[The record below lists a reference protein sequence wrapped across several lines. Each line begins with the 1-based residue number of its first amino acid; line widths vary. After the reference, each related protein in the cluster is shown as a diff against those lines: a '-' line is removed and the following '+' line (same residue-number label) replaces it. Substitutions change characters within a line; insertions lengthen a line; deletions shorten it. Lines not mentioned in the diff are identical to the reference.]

1 MSTPSLL
8 NIPYVIKAGTLYSQI
23 PETGAG
29 DFTVSR
35 TTSPT
40 ANRSTRINAD
50 GFIELVNDNVPRLDY
65 PVGGAVNGCPAL
77 LVEPSATNGIR
88 NNSMVG
94 AVSGGAL
101 PTNWSFGTGAGVS
114 GTVTAVG
121 TENGIPYIDLRING
135 TATATSV
142 QVNIETA
149 NQIAALNGQVWTISS
164 YLKTIASPLPP
175 ISSALLI
182 TERTSGGASSAQN
195 TLAISLTSSL
205 ARYPYSV
212 TLNGGP
218 TTAFAQPRLSFSF
231 TIGQPYDFT
240 IRIGYPQMELGS
252 VATSVIP
259 TTTQAITR
267 AADIVR
273 KTGITSLIGQSEGT
287 VYFEV
292 EVTDE
297 ARNKWFCSIDSV
309 AGSFIQMYI
318 TPTRTIAVQ
327 IQNSSSVVMAQLTS
341 SALTV
346 GYHKIAFA
354 YNTATNGCIMYIDG
368 VQNPVATRT
377 VVAPG
382 LPAFSNM
389 SFGTYFSTTSDTLK
403 AHVRAGAVYPNRLS
417 NSELIALTTP

>member
-8 NIPYVIKAGTLYSQI
+8 NIPYLYKAGTLYSQI
-23 PETGAG
+23 PESGAG
-29 DFTVSR
+29 DFTVTR
-35 TTSPT
+35 ATTPT
-40 ANRSTRINAD
+40 AGRSTRINKD
-50 GFIELVNDNVPRLDY
+50 GLIELVADNVPRLDY
-65 PVGGAVNGCPAL
+65 PIGGGCPAL

-417 NSELIALTTP
+417 NSELIAITTP

>member
-8 NIPYVIKAGTLYSQI
+8 NIPYRLKAGTLYSQL
-23 PETGAG
+23 PETGLG
-29 DFTVSR
+29 DFVVTRSASNSATRVNAAGLIETV
-35 TTSPT
+35 
-40 ANRSTRINAD
+40 
-50 GFIELVNDNVPRLDY
+50 LDNVPRLDY

-77 LVEPSATNGIR
+77 LVEPAATNSIR

-142 QVNIETA
+142 QLNIEAA

-164 YLKTIASPLPP
+164 YLKTIASPFPP
-175 ISSALLI
+175 LSSALLI
-182 TERTSGGASSAQN
+182 TERTSGGATSAQN
-195 TLAISLTSSL
+195 TLTISLTSSL

-218 TTAFAQPRLSFSF
+218 TTAFAQPRLSFTF

-259 TTTQAITR
+259 TTTAAVTR
-267 AADIVR
+267 SAETII
-273 KTGITSLIGQSEGT
+273 KTGISSLIGQTEGT
-287 VYFEV
+287 IYAEV
-292 EVTDE
+292 VLSNNSAGSIFLLDNGSTSTFLNI
-297 ARNKWFCSIDSV
+297 ARNT
-309 AGSFIQMYI
+309 AQNIQV
-318 TPTRTIAVQ
+318 TLRNSGGTIAT
-327 IQNSSSVVMAQLTS
+327 IITS
-341 SALTV
+341 SALANGV
-346 GYHKIAFA
+346 HKIALS
-354 YNTATNGCIMYIDG
+354 YTNGAYSLYINGSPAGTSTNSTDY
-368 VQNPVATRT
+368 PASLTR
-377 VVAPG
+377 A
-382 LPAFSNM
+382 SI
-389 SFGTYFSTTSDTLK
+389 STSDYG
-403 AHVRAGAVYPNRLS
+403 APYFPRNDRVRAVALYPNRLPNTAAPGVLS
-417 NSELIALTTP
+417 LATLTTP